1 MKKRAFDRVV
11 IGGGLFGAY
20 SALVLEK
27 LGHSV
32 LLVEQSSELMSRAS
46 YVNQARLH
54 TGLHYPRSLV
64 TARESLRYYKTF
76 RDRFSS
82 AVFDFNQIYAIASH
96 NSKTSSQDFRS
107 FISRLGIDYQIVEA
121 DQYFQPGTVDLAV
134 KVDEPTFDA
143 HVLRKLI
150 KDEIE
155 STSNIEL
162 CMNTA
167 VTGGRLINNGRNLAL
182 SDGSTID
189 ANGVVIATY
198 AGTNAV
204 RNSLGLPNLPLTY
217 ELAEI
222 ILGSVTSKME
232 GVGITVMDGPFWS
245 MMPFG
250 STGSVSLTSVGMT
263 PLQKSHLSPV
273 FNCQSLRLGCTPLS
287 LADCNTCAVRPVTGL
302 HHQLQQMQMFMN
314 DKDFFTPIKSLL
326 TVKTIL
332 STTEV
337 DDARPTMIHKE
348 PDLKTWTVFSG
359 KVSTLFDLE
368 EVLN

>member
-1 MKKRAFDRVV
+1 VKKETFDRVV
-11 IGGGLFGAY
+11 IGGGVFGAY
-20 SALVLEK
+20 SALVLAK
-27 LGHSV
+27 QDHSV

-64 TARESLRYYKTF
+64 TARESLNYYKTF
-76 RDRFSS
+76 RDRFPS
-82 AVFDFNQIYAIASH
+82 AVFDFDQIYAIASH

-143 HVLRKLI
+143 EILRQLI
-150 KDEIE
+150 LDEIK

-162 CMNTA
+162 CLNTA
-167 VTGGRLINNGRNLAL
+167 VIGGRFVDHETNVVL
-182 SDGSTID
+182 SDGSTIRT
-189 ANGVVIATY
+189 NGVVIATY

-204 RNSLGLPNLPLTY
+204 RNSLGLSNLPLTY

-222 ILGSVTSKME
+222 ILGSVRSEMK
-232 GVGITVMDGPFWS
+232 GVGVTVMDGPFWS

-250 STGSVSLTSVGMT
+250 NTGFVSLTSVGMT
-263 PLQKSHLSPV
+263 PLLKSHLSPV
-273 FNCQSLRLGCTPLS
+273 FSCQSSRSGCTPLR
-287 LADCNTCAVRPVTGL
+287 LANCNTCAVRPDTGL
-302 HHQLQQMQMFMN
+302 DHQIQQMQMFMKI
-314 DKDFFTPIKSLL
+314 KDFFTPTKSLL

-348 PDLKTWTVFSG
+348 PDSKTWTVFSG
-359 KVSTLFDLE
+359 KISTLFDLE